1 MPPPLAP
8 PMRCLRR
15 RWPAW
20 PWALPGRPA
29 QAQSQPSRLVC
40 RSLQPWPPRPT
51 SWSPSRRSPSWMRC
65 GMRRGMRRCMRVAP
79 EAPGRRGKQWVC
91 RGAVGRRGG
100 GGLWRVCVMNA
111 RNQTEPYGTL
121 ADERTCPANPSTP
134 IPLHSRRRTGS
145 WQFAS
150 HARPN
155 EVLSEVGS
163 MRADNPFPGH
173 RGKPVS
179 PHKFCK
185 SCAHRGFALG
195 RNLLVDAGQSRS
207 S

>member
-15 RWPAW
+15 RGPAW

-29 QAQSQPSRLVC
+29 QAPSQPSRLVC
-40 RSLQPWPPRPT
+40 RSLQPWPLRPT
-51 SWSPSRRSPSWMRC
+51 SRGPSRRSPSWMRR

-111 RNQTEPYGTL
+111 RTQTEPYGTL
-121 ADERTCPANPSTP
+121 ADERRCPANPSTP
-134 IPLHSRRRTGS
+134 IPLHSRAGRAHGSLRPMRGRTKCR
-145 WQFAS
+145 AS
-150 HARPN
+150 LGLCAPTTRSLATGASPSPPTSSAKVARTA
-155 EVLSEVGS
+155 VL
-163 MRADNPFPGH
+163 
-173 RGKPVS
+173 
-179 PHKFCK
+179 
-185 SCAHRGFALG
+185 
-195 RNLLVDAGQSRS
+195 RS
-207 S
+207 GGTCL